1 MDNNFL
7 EMLLAQKAL
16 PGNIK
21 CIGKVNIDKIAK
33 SICAFLNGQG
43 GWIVVGIDDKHN
55 YMDIDVSDTIA
66 KIQYEITNNIAPLPL
81 VYVQKESYKSNNV
94 VLITVSKGSLPPYS
108 YMGKYYIQA
117 GDAVIPPNPDQIST
131 LMRSSF
137 SIVSTWETTGNLLAT
152 PENLDKKQMDMVYHA
167 GVSTGRLVENPNGLL
182 PTLSE
187 LQLAD
192 SYEVKN
198 GAVCLFGNNT
208 KVSVPQSRIRIQLMS
223 KGKTSDSFDN
233 TKIIEGDILLLFN
246 ETINYLTEILPRQ
259 SIFLNRGLMRKDEF
273 IYPLDVVREAVIN
286 SLIHRDYS
294 GAAGEITLFIFP
306 DRIEISNPGKLP
318 DKLVKGKINVTSHG
332 SILRNPLMAE
342 ILHIA
347 GYMERVGRGMELIS
361 RRMREMGKKL
371 PEWTTTNDS
380 TTLTIYNKSVKV
392 ELNER
397 IQTFMK
403 LHSERDEFTKNEY
416 IHSFDNPPSKIT
428 AQTDISKMIELGLC
442 MRIGKGPSTKYRI
455 VDRL

>member
-1 MDNNFL
+1 MESNFL
-7 EMLLAQKAL
+7 ELLLSQKVL
-16 PGNIK
+16 PANIES
-21 CIGKVNIDKIAK
+21 IGKVKIDKIAQ

-43 GWIVVGIDDKHN
+43 GWIVVGIDDNHN
-55 YMDIDVSDTIA
+55 YVNINVSDAIS
-66 KIQYEITNNIAPLPL
+66 KIQYELTNNIAPLPL
-81 VYVQKESYKSNNV
+81 VYIQKESYKGNDV
-94 VLITVSKGSLPPYS
+94 VLITIPKGSLPPYS
-108 YMGKYYIQA
+108 FKGEYYVQI
-117 GDAVIPPNPDQIST
+117 GDSIRRPSMEQIST
-131 LMRSSF
+131 LLRSSF
-137 SIVSTWETTGNLLAT
+137 SIASTWESIGNLLADI
-152 PENLDKKQMDMVYHA
+152 ENLNKKQMDEVYHE
-167 GVSTGRLVENPNGLL
+167 GLSSHRLVESPNGLFS
-182 PTLSE
+182 TLSE

-192 SYEVKN
+192 TYEVKN

-208 KVSVPQSRIRIQLMS
+208 RLSVPQSRVRIQLMS
-223 KGKTSDSFDN
+223 KGKISESFDN
-233 TKIIEGDILLLFN
+233 TKIVEGNIFLLFN

-259 SIFLNRGLMRKDEF
+259 SFFLEQGAVRSDEF
-273 IYPLDVVREAVIN
+273 VYPMDVLREALIN

-294 GAAGEITLFIFP
+294 GTAGEITVFIFS

-318 DKLVKGKINVTSHG
+318 DKLVKGKINVTSHV

-342 ILHIA
+342 ILYIA
-347 GYMERVGRGMELIS
+347 GYMEKTGRGMELIS
-361 RRMREMGKKL
+361 RRMKDMGKKL

-392 ELNER
+392 ELNDR

-455 VDRL
+455 IDRL